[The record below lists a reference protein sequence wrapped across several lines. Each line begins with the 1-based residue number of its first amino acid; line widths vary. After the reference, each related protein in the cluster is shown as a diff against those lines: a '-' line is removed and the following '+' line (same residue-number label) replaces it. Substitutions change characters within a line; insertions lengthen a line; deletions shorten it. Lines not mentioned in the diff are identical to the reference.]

1 MIFLSGTIIADIA
14 GYEFSAV
21 IIFIVFSAV
30 LAFFYLLIKCNN
42 LQQKHRM
49 LELQLQEKC
58 SEIAEKNE
66 IIKTVTEL
74 GRISYFLGNM
84 DSSLLAERNSD
95 VWQIRMVESYLN
107 QIHPA
112 DHDEFRKN
120 CSQLFSG
127 ECDTVKHSYSRN
139 INGQYHHFKDS
150 AKIITNAV
158 NGEKKFM
165 LTSMDVSNFVRKNQ
179 VLADAD
185 SIVEAV
191 FRNLPGHIYIKDV
204 SSNFSYVRCSP
215 TFSSLV
221 QLQPDEITGKS
232 DFDLFSYE
240 LAQRIRYCDLEI
252 TRTGSIADNRW
263 FFSTPD
269 GKEHAIRFISRLLQ
283 RADGSQWIIGFGVD
297 VTRQEHIA
305 NKLRRRNKELRLLLA
320 QHPYLTMLLNTEL
333 TLTCATPAMQKLLTF
348 FQNDGDQE
356 FTCKK
361 LCRCTVEDPADC
373 AAFKALQSGK
383 TTFCSRCSWKGR
395 KLKIKPLT
403 DEEGTVNYL
412 AATLVPDNAVQ
423 STTAEVE

>member
-1 MIFLSGTIIADIA
+1 MIPDID
-14 GYEFSAV
+14 GYELSAAIV
-21 IIFIVFSAV
+21 FIVILAV
-30 LAFFYLLIKCNN
+30 LAFFYLLIKYNTLRN
-42 LQQKHRM
+42 KQRM
-49 LELQLQEKC
+49 LELQLQEKR
-58 SEIAEKNE
+58 SLLAEKND
-66 IIKTVTEL
+66 IIKSVTDL
-74 GRISYFLGNM
+74 GRISYFLGNI

-112 DHDEFRKN
+112 DHEEFRNN
-120 CSQLFSG
+120 CGKLFSG
-127 ECDTVKHSYSRN
+127 ECDIVKQSYSRN
-139 INGQYHHFKDS
+139 INGQYHHFNDS

-158 NGEKKFM
+158 TGEKKFI
-165 LTSMDVSNFVRKNQ
+165 LASMDISSFVRKNQ

-204 SSNFSYVRCSP
+204 SSNFSYVRCNP
-215 TFSSLV
+215 TFSALV

-240 LAQRIRYCDLEI
+240 LARRIRHSDLEI

-283 RADGSQWIIGFGVD
+283 RADGSQWILGFGVD

-320 QHPYLTMLLNTEL
+320 QHPYLTMLLDTDLN
-333 TLTCATPAMQKLLTF
+333 LTCATPAMQKLLTF
-348 FQNDGDQE
+348 FQNDGEQE
-356 FTCKK
+356 FSCSK
-361 LCRCTVEDPADC
+361 LCRCAVENPTDC
-373 AAFKALQSGK
+373 AAVQALQNCR
-383 TTFCSRCSWKGR
+383 TTFCSCSSWKGR

-412 AATLVPDNAVQ
+412 AATLIPDTAE
-423 STTAEVE
+423 TKTAAEVE